1 MCDNLLYLL
10 ARCVKASVRYNSNG
24 EFNQSP
30 DNRRRGRN
38 PSEMRR
44 EIFAVSHLFTGR
56 VRLASMDYKRILAEV
71 DKRALVYMDPPY
83 QGTCG
88 KRDARYCTGVI
99 FDEFVEELIDL
110 TGRGVSFILSY
121 DGRTGD
127 KTYGKP
133 LPDRLNL
140 HRIELDAGRSSQST
154 LMGRDDVTYESL
166 YLSLPLVQRLA
177 RQDVRPKPG
186 AQRQMS
192 LAAV

>member
-1 MCDNLLYLL
+1 
-10 ARCVKASVRYNSNG
+10 
-24 EFNQSP
+24 
-30 DNRRRGRN
+30 
-38 PSEMRR
+38 MRR

-177 RQDVRPKPG
+177 RQDVKPKPS